1 MAQLNKISSQAAGG
15 PIEGQFRLEDLDQ
28 VIFDTFNKDL
38 KKRLDFVGRILDW
51 EKFADQVQGIA
62 QADDFNPEV

>member
-15 PIEGQFRLEDLDQ
+15 AVDGQFRLEDLDQ

-51 EKFADQVQGIA
+51 ERFADQVQGIS
-62 QADDFNPEV
+62 QIENFNPEV